1 VAENRKTRESVA
13 PKVLGYMA
21 KHPGESLFADD
32 VAAELGLDR
41 RQVQKVVPSL
51 IVKGAPVTVLV
62 PGNAWRYEGPKA
74 EAPTP
79 KPATAAPEQSAP
91 VIPAQIFNGPDGY
104 DPAKVFYEVGVTQ
117 NDEII
122 VRNADGTLFR
132 LTAL

>member
-1 VAENRKTRESVA
+1 MSENRKVRESVA

-21 KHPGESLFADD
+21 KHPGEVLFAD
-32 VAAELGLDR
+32 ALAEVLGFDR

-51 IVKGAPVTVLV
+51 ITKGAPVTVLV
-62 PGNAWRYEGPKA
+62 PGNAWRYEGKA
-74 EAPTP
+74 DA
-79 KPATAAPEQSAP
+79 AAPVAIPSQAAAP
-91 VIPAQIFNGPDGY
+91 VIPSQIFNGPEGY

-132 LTAL
+132 LTAI